1 MSPSVAVVVS
11 LLLSVF
17 NPANFAR
24 QLIGTHILFRHG
36 ERSPTM
42 LYPSDPNDL
51 SFWSNGLGSLTVRG
65 KFQHIHLGQYFR
77 ERYSTLLN
85 STYVASEIFVRSS
98 DYDRTLMSAYLTLFG
113 LYPASNINIS
123 IDSLVSINTW
133 PENLPWQPIPV
144 HTVPNS
150 MDTLLGVS
158 DCAQYTALVKQMKK
172 SERIQNINSQFRD
185 LFEYLEKNTK
195 QPVSDLFDAWAI
207 SDTVLIEKS
216 YNIAPLWA
224 TPAVIHQL
232 QYISDIAAYH
242 LMFMSEINR
251 LRGGPLLRDILENIE
266 DLILNKSKRRKAK
279 IYSGHETII
288 AAILSFLG
296 INYPHQPPLASALF
310 FDLYRLDNDSYGIQL
325 EYLNM
330 TNGRTAYP
338 IQLPGCE
345 NTICSIA
352 TLKQLLEDRLP
363 KDMNEECQ
371 IYLTNG
377 LVSSYDLCSPF
388 ILFFTIFTILLHFK

>member
-1 MSPSVAVVVS
+1 
-11 LLLSVF
+11 
-17 NPANFAR
+17 
-24 QLIGTHILFRHG
+24 
-36 ERSPTM
+36 
-42 LYPSDPNDL
+42 
-51 SFWSNGLGSLTVRG
+51 
-65 KFQHIHLGQYFR
+65 
-77 ERYSTLLN
+77 
-85 STYVASEIFVRSS
+85 
-98 DYDRTLMSAYLTLFG
+98 MSAYLTLFG

-242 LMFMSEINR
+242 LMFMSEI
-251 LRGGPLLRDILENIE
+251 
-266 DLILNKSKRRKAK
+266 
-279 IYSGHETII
+279 
-288 AAILSFLG
+288 
-296 INYPHQPPLASALF
+296 
-310 FDLYRLDNDSYGIQL
+310 
-325 EYLNM
+325 
-330 TNGRTAYP
+330 
-338 IQLPGCE
+338 
-345 NTICSIA
+345 
-352 TLKQLLEDRLP
+352 
-363 KDMNEECQ
+363 
-371 IYLTNG
+371 
-377 LVSSYDLCSPF
+377 
-388 ILFFTIFTILLHFK
+388 

>member
-17 NPANFAR
+17 NPANFSR

-98 DYDRTLMSAYLTLFG
+98 DYDRTLMSAYLTLLG

-133 PENLPWQPIPV
+133 PENLPLAA
-144 HTVPNS
+144 HSCSYSTKLN
-150 MDTLLGVS
+150 GHCVS

-279 IYSGHETII
+279 IYSGHETTI
-288 AAILSFLG
+288 AATLSFLG

-377 LVSSYDLCSPF
+377 
-388 ILFFTIFTILLHFK
+388 K